1 MPKEVK
7 YQLWRLIKSLT
18 KAEKR
23 NFKLYATRAG
33 ATETNKFIQLFDV
46 IDRMVD
52 PDDALAMKR
61 MEITTSQYSNLK
73 RHLYQE
79 LLTSLRLIYIRK
91 EIDIELREQIDFTRI
106 LYGKGHYLDALRTL
120 ERAKSKAVEH
130 NQDLLHLEILEFQK
144 LIEARHITLS
154 RQVSNKMDLL
164 LNESGERSHNVLNT
178 SELFSL
184 SIQIHGRY
192 IELGHSK
199 TEEERQQTRK
209 FWDSIQANWVG
220 RASAP
225 NTFHQQVHRFQA
237 GMWYHYIQLD
247 IGAALEAAINVQVLF
262 TLSRQMIVKDPDLYL
277 RSLYYVA
284 MLAYLVQD
292 EKTVTRHVRRLED
305 FLEDDK
311 IHLNENSKS
320 IGHIYLHLGKFNLYF
335 LRPEKESTYLHS
347 RKVMEA
353 YEEKTFRPNNHRW
366 GLFLY
371 KIAAACFLV
380 KRYDEALD
388 HLNEII
394 NMRSGVF
401 REDLLINTRMLHA
414 LCNFELSNYSL
425 VDYHLTSLSRL
436 LRRSRETAEVHRLA
450 VSAIRRLLNLPE
462 AERTPVYAETRKN
475 IAALKDQPFEK
486 KALAY
491 LNLEQWLALHL

>member
-1 MPKEVK
+1 M
-7 YQLWRLIKSLT
+7 IKSLT

-33 ATETNKFIQLFDV
+33 ATGTSKFIQLFNV
-46 IDRMVD
+46 IDRMTE

-61 MEITTSQYSNLK
+61 MKITTGQYSNLK

-120 ERAKSKAVEH
+120 ERAKAKAVEH

-192 IELGHSK
+192 IELGHSRD
-199 TEEERQQTRK
+199 EEGRLATRK
-209 FWDSIQANWVG
+209 FWDSIQAKWVG

-247 IGAALEAAINVQVLF
+247 INTALEAAINAQTLF

-284 MLAYLVQD
+284 MLAYLKQD
-292 EKTVTRHVRRLED
+292 EKTVIKYVQRQQA
-305 FLEDDK
+305 FLNNEK
-311 IHLNENSKS
+311 IHLNENSRN
-320 IGHIYLHLGKFNLYF
+320 IGKIYFNLSLFNLYF
-335 LRPEKESTYLHS
+335 LQKSKENAYEHGQELL
-347 RKVMEA
+347 EA
-353 YEEKTFRPNNHRW
+353 YRQKTFRPNNHRW

-371 KIAAACFLV
+371 KIAAACFLAN
-380 KRYDEALD
+380 RFDEALD
-388 HLNEII
+388 HLNNII
-394 NMRSGVF
+394 NMRSGIF

-425 VDYHLTSLSRL
+425 VDYHLTSLGRL

-450 VSAIRRLLNLPE
+450 VTGIRRLLNLPE
-462 AERTPVYAETRKN
+462 AERAPVYADIRENLTILQDR
-475 IAALKDQPFEK
+475 PFEH

-491 LNLEQWLALHL
+491 LDLEEWLNLHQ

>member
-1 MPKEVK
+1 MTKEVK

-33 ATETNKFIQLFDV
+33 ATGTSKFIQLFDV

-61 MEITTSQYSNLK
+61 MKITTGQFSNLK

-79 LLTSLRLIYIRK
+79 LLTSLRLIFIRK

-120 ERAKSKAVEH
+120 ERAKTKAVEH

-192 IELGHSK
+192 IEGGHSK
-199 TEEERQQTRK
+199 DEDERLTTRK
-209 FWDSIQANWVG
+209 FWDSIQAHRVG

-247 IGAALEAAINVQVLF
+247 ISAALEAAINVQTLF
-262 TLSRQMIVKDPDLYL
+262 TLSRQMIFKDPDLYL
-277 RSLYYVA
+277 RSMYYVA
-284 MLAYLVQD
+284 MLAYLRQD
-292 EKTVTRHVRRLED
+292 ERTVARNVQRLDE
-305 FLEDDK
+305 FLGDEK
-311 IHLNENSKS
+311 IHLNENSRS
-320 IGHIYLHLGKFNLYF
+320 IGKIYSNLSTFNLYF
-335 LRPEKESTYLHS
+335 LQRDKE
-347 RKVMEA
+347 RA
-353 YEEKTFRPNNHRW
+353 YEHGRKLISDYTEETFRPNNHRW

-371 KIAAACFLV
+371 KIAAASFLV
-380 KRYDEALD
+380 NRYDEALD
-388 HLNEII
+388 HLNDII
-394 NMRSGVF
+394 NTRSGVF
-401 REDLLINTRMLHA
+401 RKDLLINTRILHA
-414 LCNFELSNYSL
+414 ICNFELSNYSL

-450 VSAIRRLLNLPE
+450 VSAIRRLLNLPA
-462 AERTPVYAETRKN
+462 AERAPIYADIREN
-475 IAALKDQPFEK
+475 LVALRELPFEN

-491 LNLEQWLALHL
+491 LGLEEWLDLHL

>member
-7 YQLWRLIKSLT
+7 YQLWRLVKSLT

-33 ATETNKFIQLFDV
+33 ATGASKFIKLFDV
-46 IDRMVD
+46 IDRMAE
-52 PDDALAMKR
+52 PDDAAAMKR
-61 MEITTSQYSNLK
+61 MKITTGQFSNLK

-79 LLTSLRLIYIRK
+79 LLTSLRLIFIRK

-120 ERAKSKAVEH
+120 ERAKTKAVEH

-192 IELGHSK
+192 IEQGHSRD
-199 TEEERQQTRK
+199 EEEKETNRE
-209 FWDSIQANWVG
+209 FWDSIQANRVG

-247 IGAALEAAINVQVLF
+247 INAALEAAINVHTLF
-262 TLSRQMIVKDPDLYL
+262 SLSRQMIFKDPDLYL

-284 MLAYLVQD
+284 MLAYLSQD
-292 EKTVTRHVRRLED
+292 EQTVARYVQRLEE
-305 FLEDDK
+305 FLCDEK
-311 IHLNENSKS
+311 IHLNENSRS
-320 IGHIYLHLGKFNLYF
+320 IGKIYFNLSIFNLYF
-335 LRPEKESTYLHS
+335 IQRDKESAFKHG
-347 RKVMEA
+347 RKLIKA
-353 YEEKTFRPNNHRW
+353 FSEKTFRPNNHRW

-371 KIAAACFLV
+371 KIAAACFMV
-380 KRYDEALD
+380 NRYDEALD
-388 HLNEII
+388 HLNDII
-394 NMRSGVF
+394 NMRSGIF
-401 REDLLINTRMLHA
+401 REDLLINTRILHA

-450 VSAIRRLLNLPE
+450 VSAIRRLLNLPA
-462 AERTPVYAETRKN
+462 AERTPVYADIRENLITLRE
-475 IAALKDQPFEK
+475 QPFEN

-491 LNLEQWLALHL
+491 LNLEEWLGLHL

>member
-1 MPKEVK
+1 LSKEVK
-7 YQLWRLIKSLT
+7 YQLWRLVKSLT

-33 ATETNKFIQLFDV
+33 ATGSSKFIQLFDV
-46 IDRMVD
+46 VDRMD
-52 PDDALAMKR
+52 EPDDALAMKR
-61 MEITTSQYSNLK
+61 MKITTGQYSNLK

-120 ERAKSKAVEH
+120 ERAKAKAVEH

-192 IELGHSK
+192 IELGHSRD
-199 TEEERQQTRK
+199 EDGRLATRE
-209 FWDSIQANWVG
+209 FWDSIQAKRVG

-247 IGAALEAAINVQVLF
+247 IDTALEAAINAQTLF

-277 RSLYYVA
+277 RCLYYVA
-284 MLAYLVQD
+284 MLSYLDKD
-292 EKTVTRHVRRLED
+292 EKKAVRYVHRLQS
-305 FLEDDK
+305 FLDDEK
-311 IHLNENSKS
+311 IHLNENSRN
-320 IGHIYLHLGKFNLYF
+320 IGRIYFNLSLFNIHF
-335 LRPEKESTYLHS
+335 LQRDKELTYAHGQKLIS
-347 RKVMEA
+347 A
-353 YEEKTFRPNNHRW
+353 YNEKTFRPNNHRW

-371 KIAAACFLV
+371 KIAASCFLV
-380 KRYDEALD
+380 NRYDEALD
-388 HLNEII
+388 HLNSII

-401 REDLLINTRMLHA
+401 REDLLINTRILHA

-425 VDYHLTSLSRL
+425 VDYHLTNLSRL
-436 LRRSRETAEVHRLA
+436 LRRSRETAAVHRLA
-450 VSAIRRLLNLPE
+450 VSGIRRLLNLPA
-462 AERTPVYAETRKN
+462 AERKPVYSDIRENLTLLRN
-475 IAALKDQPFEK
+475 QPFEN

-491 LNLEQWLALHL
+491 LDLEEWLSLHL